1 MNAGLHDVDQVTLL
15 TLARLGI
22 TAGAPGSAAWAAA
35 ATTTTACTPND

>member
-22 TAGAPGSAAWAAA
+22 TAGAPRIRRLGRRGQDHHRLHSE
-35 ATTTTACTPND
+35 